1 MSKQRP
7 VYHVAYRYWGA
18 LRGAVA
24 RNEAVFYRLDPRR
37 PDGESARRYRNFTVA
52 SARRVQRIIDGGRVF
67 NAEDRAMIS
76 KRLRP
81 FPARPRQEAV

>member
-1 MSKQRP
+1 MSKQKP

-24 RNEAVFYRLDPRR
+24 RNEVVFYRLDPRDT
-37 PDGESARRYRNFTVA
+37 DGASARRYRHFTVA
-52 SARRVQRIIDGGRVF
+52 SARRVQRLIDGGRVF

-76 KRLRP
+76 KRFRP
-81 FPARPRQEAV
+81 FPARPRLEVV